1 MIEKQKFKSSRRGKI
16 ISVGPLEI
24 NSGFD
29 LLIQSWVN
37 VNEKLEIIG
46 KGSQESSLNE
56 LVKSYGLDKKIK
68 IEKDVSVKKIN
79 ERFQI
84 AKCLIIPYLKEENL
98 DLIRQ
103 ALNYEIPI
111 IGTDLNK
118 ISKIIPREFLAKPKD
133 LNSLQSVIEEM
144 IPMLSQFDL
153 LAIKRA
159 VIENY

>member
-1 MIEKQKFKSSRRGKI
+1 MIDKQEFKSLKNGKI

-29 LLIQSWVN
+29 LLIQSWIN
-37 VNEKLEIIG
+37 IDEKLEIIG

-56 LVKSYGLDKKIK
+56 LIKSNGLDKKIE
-68 IEKDVSVKKIN
+68 IERNDSAKKIY
-79 ERFQI
+79 EKFQN

-103 ALNYEIPI
+103 AMNYEIPI
-111 IGTDLNK
+111 IGTDLHE

-153 LAIKRA
+153 SAIKRA

>member
-1 MIEKQKFKSSRRGKI
+1 MIDKQKFKSSKRGKI

-29 LLIQSWVN
+29 LLIRSWIN
-37 VNEKLEIIG
+37 IDEKLEIIG
-46 KGSQESSLNE
+46 KGSQEFSLNK
-56 LVKSYGLDKKIK
+56 LIKSYDLDKKIK
-68 IEKDVSVKKIN
+68 IEGNDSVKKIY
-79 ERFQI
+79 EKFQN
-84 AKCLIIPYLKEENL
+84 AKCLIIPYIKEENL

-111 IGTDLNK
+111 IGTDLHE

-144 IPMLSQFDL
+144 IPMISQFDL
-153 LAIKRA
+153 SAIKRA

>member
-1 MIEKQKFKSSRRGKI
+1 VIDKQKFKSSKKGKI

-29 LLIQSWVN
+29 LLIQSWIN

-46 KGSQESSLNE
+46 KGSQESTLNK
-56 LVKSYGLDKKIK
+56 LIKSHNLNKKIK
-68 IEKDVSVKKIN
+68 IERNNSVKKIN

-84 AKCLIIPYLKEENL
+84 AKCLIIPYLEEENL

-111 IGTDLNK
+111 IGTDLHE
-118 ISKIIPREFLAKPKD
+118 ISKIIPREFLAKPKN
-133 LNSLQSVIEEM
+133 LNSLKSVIEEM

-153 LAIKRA
+153 SAIKRA

>member
-1 MIEKQKFKSSRRGKI
+1 MIDKQKFKSSKRGKI

-29 LLIQSWVN
+29 LLIRSWIN
-37 VNEKLEIIG
+37 IDEKLEIIG
-46 KGSQESSLNE
+46 KGSQEFSLNE
-56 LVKSYGLDKKIK
+56 LIKSNGLDKKIK
-68 IEKDVSVKKIN
+68 IERKDSVKNIYEK
-79 ERFQI
+79 FQN

-98 DLIRQ
+98 DLIRH

-111 IGTDLNK
+111 IGTDLHE

-153 LAIKRA
+153 SAIKRA

>member
-1 MIEKQKFKSSRRGKI
+1 MIDKEKLKSSKRGKI

-29 LLIQSWVN
+29 LLIRSWIN
-37 VNEKLEIIG
+37 IDEKLEIIG
-46 KGSQESSLNE
+46 KGGQESSLNE
-56 LVKSYGLDKKIK
+56 LIKSYDLDKKIK
-68 IEKDVSVKKIN
+68 IERNDSAKKIY
-79 ERFQI
+79 EKFQN

-98 DLIRQ
+98 DLILH

-111 IGTDLNK
+111 IGTDLHE

-153 LAIKRA
+153 SAIKRA